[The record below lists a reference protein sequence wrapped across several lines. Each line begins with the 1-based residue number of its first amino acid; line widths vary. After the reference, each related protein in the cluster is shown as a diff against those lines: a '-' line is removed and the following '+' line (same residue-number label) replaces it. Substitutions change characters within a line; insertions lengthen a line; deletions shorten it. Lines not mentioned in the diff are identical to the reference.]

1 MADSH
6 GNESSDDD
14 GFLLGPDP
22 DERAAVEARVRE
34 ARQLQEAARQPV
46 PIMADGNGN
55 GVNQAVVAPA
65 GDNDLSDDESF
76 DEEERAAVVVAM
88 HRAIQEQNQRAK
100 AARQLRLAMQQQ
112 AKHLK
117 KMADAVRHHWV
128 RYEFAPGRGQI
139 HAHLLAMQQPVP
151 REDGRG

>member
-14 GFLLGPDP
+14 GFLLGPYDGV
-22 DERAAVEARVRE
+22 AVEARVRE

-65 GDNDLSDDESF
+65 GANDLSDDESF

-88 HRAIQEQNQRAK
+88 HRAIQEQNQRAE